1 MNFKE
6 KPIQN
11 SPATVRLPVLL
22 GLALAG
28 GILLGATFFG
38 GSSRSTG
45 DILKNF
51 NKYREVLSWID
62 HSYVDSVD
70 TDSLVDFSIKK
81 MLEKL
86 DPHSVYIPSAEVA
99 FSRSQ
104 LDAGFDG
111 IGVEFNIFSDTV
123 YVVNTMPG
131 GPSELAGVRAGDKL
145 LRADGTPL
153 TGSKLDNKLVFSK
166 LRGPRGSQVTLD
178 VQRRGVKDL
187 VKFTVARNRITS
199 YSVTAGYLLDDKTG
213 YIKVNSFSESTF
225 NEFKTVLSDL
235 KKQGMDRL
243 MLDLRG
249 NGGGYKDRA
258 TNMVDELLGGN
269 RLIVYTDGK
278 GEQYDDRTY
287 AKREGM
293 FEKGPVLVLI
303 DENSASASEIVA
315 GALQD
320 NDRALIVGR
329 RSYGKGLVQSP
340 INLSD
345 GSELRLTVSRYFTP
359 SGRCIQKPY
368 SIYDKDDEMRL
379 KNGELFHADSIKFD
393 PNRKFKTVAGRIV
406 YGGGGITPDVFVP
419 ADTAYLTKYLRQ
431 LFNKNLVQEYALNY
445 AEDHRKALEKQNFKQ
460 YLDTFVVSDAM
471 MNDLVKLAASAN
483 VKKSEAD
490 LKRSEAY
497 LQTQIKALIARQIWE
512 KRSSNGL
519 RNEYFRV
526 MTTFDNTYQQALR
539 YFDQAAVMAKK

>member
-1 MNFKE
+1 M
-6 KPIQN
+6 
-11 SPATVRLPVLL
+11 LL

-28 GILLGATFFG
+28 GILLGATLFG
-38 GSSRSTG
+38 GGSKSTG

-51 NKYREVLSWID
+51 NKYREVMTWID

-86 DPHSVYIPSAEVA
+86 DPHSVYIPAAEVA

-131 GPSELAGVRAGDKL
+131 GPSEAAGVRAGDKL

-178 VQRRGVKDL
+178 VQRRGVRDL
-187 VKFTVARNRITS
+187 IKFTVARNRITS
-199 YSVTAGYLLDDKTG
+199 YSVTAGYLIDDKTG
-213 YIKVNSFSESTF
+213 YIKINSFSESTF
-225 NEFKTVLSDL
+225 TEFRNVLSGL
-235 KKQGMDRL
+235 KNQGMERL

-258 TNMVDELLGGN
+258 TNLVDELLSGN

-278 GEQYDDRTY
+278 GQQYDDRTF
-287 AKREGM
+287 AKREGS
-293 FEKGPVLVLI
+293 FEKGPVMVLI

-379 KNGELFHADSIKFD
+379 KSGELFHADSIKFD
-393 PNRKFKTVAGRIV
+393 PNRKFKTVAGRTV
-406 YGGGGITPDVFVP
+406 YGGGGITPDVFIP
-419 ADTAYLTKYLRQ
+419 ADTNYLTKYLRQ
-431 LFNKNLVQEYALNY
+431 LYNKNLVQEYALNY
-445 AEDHRKALEKQNFKQ
+445 AEDHRKALEKQSFKQ

-471 MNDLVKLAASAN
+471 LNELVKLAAA
-483 VKKSEAD
+483 AD
-490 LKRSEAY
+490 VKRSETDLNRSRAY
-497 LQTQIKALIARQIWE
+497 LQTQIKALIARQVWE
-512 KRSSNGL
+512 KRNTNGL

-526 MTTFDNTYQQALR
+526 MTTVDNTYQQALR
-539 YFDQAAVMAKK
+539 YFDQAEVMARK